1 MQPSVIETS
10 DLAVAE
16 KLWRERM
23 PSETIFDLWEVR
35 IAFHQQFQRPFR
47 LLYSADPADRIFLP
61 LSWIEEQQAWCCF
74 PGEAWQGMTWLEQNR
89 PMFGGLDRT
98 ALRALAGADL
108 HLRYL
113 LPPRDNTGNLPVDE
127 TGYLFHPAHHQYR
140 IEGWWDSFSRKRSKM
155 LRSKMELLA
164 SRGLEFS
171 HDEDDSFNRMLD
183 MNLERF
189 SSDSYFHDTRFREG
203 FRAMLHALKTR
214 GKLRS
219 TSLYLEGK
227 LAALD
232 IGVIFNNR
240 YTLLAGATNAN
251 FPGVAKL
258 INLHHLEYAC
268 QERIDEVDFLC
279 GDSGCSWKPLFH
291 LTPRPLY
298 LLDTTFRGQ

>member
-1 MQPSVIETS
+1 MQPSVIETT

-16 KLWRERM
+16 KLWRERV
-23 PSETIFDLWEVR
+23 PCETIFDLWEVR
-35 IAFHQQFQRPFR
+35 IAFHRQFQRPFK
-47 LLYSADPADRIFLP
+47 LLYSADQVDRLFLP
-61 LSWIEEQQAWCCF
+61 LSWVEERNAWCCF
-74 PGEAWQGMTWLEQNR
+74 PGETWQGMTWLEQNR
-89 PMFGGLDRT
+89 PMFGGLDQNR
-98 ALRALAGADL
+98 LRAVVGAEL

-113 LPPRDNTGNLPVDE
+113 LPPQDTTENLPVDE
-127 TGYLFHPAHHQYR
+127 TGYLFHPADHQYR
-140 IEGWWDSFSRKRSKM
+140 IAGWWESFSHKRGKL
-155 LRSKMELLA
+155 LRREMEQLA
-164 SRGLEFS
+164 GHGLAFN
-171 HDEDDSFNRMLD
+171 HDDGDAFNRMVA

-189 SSDSYFHDTRFREG
+189 GSDSYFHDLRFREG
-203 FRAMLHALKTR
+203 FRAMLQVLNQK

-219 TSLYLEGK
+219 TALYLDGR

-232 IGVIFNNR
+232 IGVLYNGR
-240 YTLLAGATNAN
+240 YTLLAGATSPT

-298 LLDTTFRGQ
+298 LLATGAAA